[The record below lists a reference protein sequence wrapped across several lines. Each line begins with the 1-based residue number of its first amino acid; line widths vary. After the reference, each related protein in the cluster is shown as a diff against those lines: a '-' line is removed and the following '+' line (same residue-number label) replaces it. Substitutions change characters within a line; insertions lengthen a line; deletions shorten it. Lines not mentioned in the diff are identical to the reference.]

1 MLRIAETPP
10 MKNLVLLFL
19 LSLSIQASAQ
29 LLVPNGDFEIWDYYN
44 TWTLDPEY
52 WVTGNFQLSS
62 NTYPDS
68 SAYQGDLAMYV
79 EPFHW
84 VTAVPGLAM
93 NTFDANYIPETFEF
107 AVKCHIEGED
117 SVKVNV
123 QFWNNNIKQY
133 EEKWFSTSSIEEWE
147 YVTLN
152 LDNIEPVIT
161 HCIIEVWASYGS
173 GLELEGSLLT
183 TITVDAM
190 NFDGL
195 VGVSEIDSDTQWIT
209 YPIPVS
215 GILHIDS
222 QLGFNADRLVLRTIG
237 GEGLIESAF
246 SNRLDLTDIPPGIYI
261 LEAWNDE
268 HLVGVRRV
276 LVQ

>member
-1 MLRIAETPP
+1 

-19 LSLSIQASAQ
+19 SVLSMQASAQ
-29 LLVPNGDFEIWDYYN
+29 LLVPNGDFETWDYYN
-44 TWTLDPEY
+44 TWTLDPEF
-52 WVTGNFQLSS
+52 WVTGNFQLSM

-84 VTAVPGLAM
+84 VAAVPGLAM
-93 NTFDANYIPETFEF
+93 NTFDATYIPETFEF

-117 SVKVNV
+117 SVEVNV

-147 YVTLN
+147 YVTLE

-190 NFDGL
+190 SFDGV
-195 VGVSEIDSDTQWIT
+195 VGVSEVDPDTQWTT
-209 YPIPVS
+209 YPIPASDV
-215 GILHIDS
+215 LYVDS
-222 QLGFNADRLVLRTIG
+222 RFGFNADRLVLRTIG
-237 GEGLIESAF
+237 GEQLIQSPF
-246 SNRLDLTDIPPGIYI
+246 TTSLDLTDIVPGIYI
-261 LEAWNDE
+261 IEAWNDTRM
-268 HLVGVRRV
+268 VGAKKVV
-276 LVQ
+276 VQ